1 MENEVIGVLLHRR
14 SVRQYTDEIVE
25 RGLLDEVLKAG
36 TYAPTGGGR
45 QQIKIVAVQAEE
57 DVAQIKKLN
66 AAVTNRGGDPYY
78 GAGTIVLILAYPEN
92 HNADLDGAAVC
103 TNMLNAADALGLGA
117 CWINR
122 SREVFASED
131 GKALLRKWGL
141 RDDLVG
147 VASFALGHI
156 AVEYPVPAPRRE
168 DYITVIS

>member
-1 MENEVIGVLLHRR
+1 MENTALKVLFHRR
-14 SVRQYTDEIVE
+14 SVRQYTDEKVE
-25 RGLLDEVLKAG
+25 RKLLDTVLKAG

-57 DVAQIKKLN
+57 DVAEIKRLN
-66 AAVTNRGGDPYY
+66 AAVTARQGDPYY

-92 HNADLDGAAVC
+92 HNADLDGSAVC

-122 SREVFASED
+122 SREVFAGEG
-131 GKALLRKWGL
+131 GKDLLRKWGL

-147 VASFALGHI
+147 VASFALG
-156 AVEYPVPAPRRE
+156 
-168 DYITVIS
+168 YIKVS